1 MVFLVLEQ
9 KNRILCTINYKS
21 GNNRNLV
28 GYKPKNN
35 HINTHIMKVLKS
47 LSVILIGILFG
58 ASVAFGQGMGQGQQ
72 QMPDLPTSDDVSDEE
87 LTQFVQTIA
96 DIEPIQMEAQADIEE
111 AVAEEELDFE
121 RFQQLMMAMQNPQ
134 MADQVEMSEEEEQ
147 KIENIQPKLTEIQMG
162 AEEEIIAMIED
173 NGLDVERYQAIMM
186 GAQQDQELMT
196 RLQTELEGIDG

>member
-1 MVFLVLEQ
+1 
-9 KNRILCTINYKS
+9 
-21 GNNRNLV
+21 
-28 GYKPKNN
+28 
-35 HINTHIMKVLKS
+35 MKVLKS

-72 QMPDLPTSDDVSDEE
+72 QMPDLPTSEDVSDEE
-87 LTQFVQTIA
+87 LSQFVKTIA
-96 DIEPIQMEAQADIEE
+96 DIEPVQMEAQANIEE

-134 MADQVEMSEEEEQ
+134 MADQVEISDEEQ
-147 KIENIQPKLTEIQMG
+147 EKIESIQPKLTEIQMG

-196 RLQTELEGIDG
+196 RLQTELEGTGTDG